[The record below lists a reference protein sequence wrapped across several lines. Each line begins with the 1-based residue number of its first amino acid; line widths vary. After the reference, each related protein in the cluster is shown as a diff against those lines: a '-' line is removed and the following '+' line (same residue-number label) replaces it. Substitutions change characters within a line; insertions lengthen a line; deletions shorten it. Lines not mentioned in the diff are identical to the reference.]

1 MKHFLLLFLSA
12 LTSSAAIISPERIID
27 FSPGVLGG
35 IPTFTT
41 TINVKDAPYSA
52 VGDGVADDTDAI
64 TNAIFAAGLNTI
76 IYLPAGTYK
85 TTRQILIQNKSVVLK
100 GDGPSLTRIVPTF
113 VTTGSDAAI
122 YIRGAS
128 SSTPVVVTGGSGGA
142 DRDSTTLTFVDG
154 SALAAG
160 NFIRLI
166 QSNNPSILY
175 GNIPGGP
182 GITNSSAFYL
192 SQLNQITAKPSVNVV
207 TLARPLYRSYDN
219 TGVYN
224 TKAVKTIMT
233 TNCGVEN
240 LFIDNKHS
248 KDGTIGFFQAADCW
262 VRGVESTNANWF
274 HVSVNTSFRI
284 EIRSNYFHHATT
296 YGQGGY
302 GFTFANS
309 TDCWAE
315 DNIFYKLRHSAIIQN
330 GSSGNVVSFNWS
342 SSMYN
347 VDGEAVNFM
356 MLDYELHGGF
366 PNFNLIEG
374 NEGQKGGADDAWGNS
389 LYNTF
394 HRNHFRR
401 YHEDKGS
408 QINSSVWAFQL
419 FAKAISNNV
428 LGNVYG
434 LSGQTGVATNGWGV
448 SDFGDPYDTNV
459 LFSVLDH
466 GNYSLIS
473 GSATY
478 ASGIFEAIP
487 NSYIYDAKPT
497 FFGNCAW
504 PLNGP
509 DVSSKTNITPAH
521 ARYIGLAYPYFA
533 DAVVPPAS
541 GGTVR
546 GVIPLY

>member
-1 MKHFLLLFLSA
+1 MKHFLLLLLLVVSA
-12 LTSSAAIISPERIID
+12 NAVIISPERTILY
-27 FSPGVLGG
+27 SPGVKGG
-35 IPTFTT
+35 IPTYTT
-41 TINVKDAPYSA
+41 TINVRNAPYNA
-52 VGDGVADDTDAI
+52 VGDGVADDTAAI
-64 TNAIFAAGLNTI
+64 TNAIYAAGLNTI

-85 TTRQILIQNKSVVLK
+85 TTSQILIQNKSVILK

-113 VTTGSDAAI
+113 VTTGSDSAI
-122 YIRGAS
+122 YFKGAS
-128 SSTPVVVTGGSGGA
+128 SSTPVVLTGGSGGA

-160 NFIRLI
+160 NFIRLL
-166 QSNNPSILY
+166 QSNDPTVLN

-182 GITNSSAFYL
+182 GITNTSAYYIM
-192 SQLNQITAKPSVNVV
+192 QINQIATKPSVNVI
-207 TLARPLYRSYDN
+207 TLDRPLYRSYDS
-219 TGVYN
+219 TGTYN
-224 TKAVKTIMT
+224 TRAVKTIMT

-274 HVSVNTSFRI
+274 HVSINTSFRI

-302 GFTFANS
+302 GFTLANS
-309 TDCWAE
+309 TDCWVE

-356 MLDYELHGGF
+356 MVDFEFHGGF
-366 PNFNLIEG
+366 PNFNLVEG
-374 NEGQKGGADDAWGNS
+374 NEGQKGGGDDYWGNS
-389 LYNTF
+389 QYNTF

-408 QINSSVWAFQL
+408 QINSAVWAMQI
-419 FAKAISNNV
+419 FAKALNYNV

-434 LSGQTGVATNGWGV
+434 LSGQTGVSTNGWGA
-448 SDFGDPYDTNV
+448 SDAGDPYDPLV
-459 LFSVLDH
+459 LSTVLDH
-466 GNYSLIS
+466 GNHSLIS
-473 GSATY
+473 GVTTY
-478 ASGIFEAIP
+478 ATGIIEAIP
-487 NSYIYDAKPT
+487 TSYIYSSKPT

-509 DVSSKTNITPAH
+509 DVLNKTNMTPAH
-521 ARYIGLAYPYFA
+521 ARYIGLSYPYFA
-533 DAVVPPAS
+533 DAVRS
-541 GGTVR
+541 GIR
-546 GVIPLY
+546 GAIPLY